1 MVAVNEALDQFGT
14 DNVGSR
20 TVSIIEQVSPSGGGF
35 GPPLGS
41 NGPPGSAPPAGG
53 PPPRAGPPPGGPRK
67 TWRVTNVPAGHG
79 AEGFD
84 VSPDGKEICAAN
96 AQDPTLTILDLA
108 NKPVPQTR

>member
-84 VSPDGKEICAAN
+84 VSPDGKGSWRTN
-96 AQDPTLTILDLA
+96 AQHAPHSAICCA
-108 NKPVPQTR
+108 N